1 GEERWGRREWNF
13 FLEDLRDRHLAP
25 GGKMYFALNPG
36 ASGAYYAPDLRDF
49 FLGRGAK
56 VERERIFFANGLRSC
71 ESALGNPHSAIQFTH
86 FPPSEVRMG
95 NSSSMN
101 CVLPIAPHIRVPV
114 ASYQYLLICSPVW
127 QPQLL
132 MNAPLAKARRS
143 ICFKSS
149 SCIHAF
155 EELSTT
161 LL

>member
-1 GEERWGRREWNF
+1 MTKTE
-13 FLEDLRDRHLAP
+13 FLPASIMPRSATAATAP
-25 GGKMYFALNPG
+25 SHKVTARQATPLGMKRAGLNQ
-36 ASGAYYAPDLRDF
+36 
-49 FLGRGAK
+49 
-56 VERERIFFANGLRSC
+56 
-71 ESALGNPHSAIQFTH
+71 SAISNPHSAIQFTH

-101 CVLPIAPHIRVPV
+101 CVLPIAPHILVPV
-114 ASYQYLLICSPVW
+114 ALYQYLLICSPVW

-132 MNAPLAKARRS
+132 TNAPLAKMRRS

>member
-1 GEERWGRREWNF
+1 IDTWLREARCT
-13 FLEDLRDRHLAP
+13 LRSIRALLAP
-25 GGKMYFALNPG
+25 TTHRI
-36 ASGAYYAPDLRDF
+36 YATSS
-49 FLGRGAK
+49 LGVAQK
-56 VERERIFFANGLRSC
+56 WNVNGFSSRTAC
-71 ESALGNPHSAIQFTH
+71 DNANPHSAIQFTH